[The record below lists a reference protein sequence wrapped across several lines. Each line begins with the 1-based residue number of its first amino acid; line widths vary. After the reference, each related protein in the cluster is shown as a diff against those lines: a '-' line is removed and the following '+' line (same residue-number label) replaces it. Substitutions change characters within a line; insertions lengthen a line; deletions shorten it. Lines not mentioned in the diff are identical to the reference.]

1 MPTVF
6 ITRVP
11 ITGCLF
17 SDSESVF
24 TYPSVSLSFEGVIS
38 TGGSDVSTF
47 TVSASVPAFDGFQTG
62 ITGMGL
68 VAKFFCHLFCMCA
81 CAQIT
86 AVDGPSDFGLILIGV
101 VFLTPSESS
110 ASLSNIGA

>member
-6 ITRVP
+6 ITRVL

-24 TYPSVSLSFEGVIS
+24 AYPSVSLSFEGVVS
-38 TGGSDVSTF
+38 TDGSDVSTF
-47 TVSASVPAFDGFQTG
+47 TANVFDMAFEGFQTG
-62 ITGMGL
+62 ITGTGL

-86 AVDGPSDFGLILIGV
+86 AVDGPWSLGLILLGV
-101 VFLTPSESS
+101 VFLVPSESS